1 MANETKE
8 APTYTKDNPF
18 ISAVIEN
25 RMLNKP
31 GSWKDT
37 RHVVV
42 DIAGSG
48 LEYSV
53 GDSLGIFPSNAESAV
68 NEVLSVV
75 GADGEEMVTIPKH
88 EEPMALRDALFHH
101 LNIAVQ
107 SKKLL
112 EVLAAKTGDAGEKE
126 KLEALLQPGA
136 RQEMMDFLSHRE
148 LADLLEEF
156 PGVRFSAQELVDHL
170 KRLVPRL
177 YSIASSPLLFPDE
190 VHLTVAVVRYRTNNR
205 DRVGVCSTYLAE
217 RAALR
222 AREVPVFLA
231 KSHFRPP
238 EDATTDIIMVGPG
251 TGIAPFR
258 AFLQERIATGA
269 PGRNWLF
276 FGDQRKDYDFLYGE
290 EFEQQVADGKLHR
303 LSLAFSRDQEQ
314 KVYVQDR
321 MMEEGR
327 ALWEWIERGA
337 YFYVCGDAQRMAKD
351 VDLALHRIAREC
363 GGLSEE
369 DADSY
374 IKLMRKEKRYQR
386 DVY

>member
-1 MANETKE
+1 
-8 APTYTKDNPF
+8 
-18 ISAVIEN
+18 
-25 RMLNKP
+25 
-31 GSWKDT
+31 
-37 RHVVV
+37 
-42 DIAGSG
+42 
-48 LEYSV
+48 
-53 GDSLGIFPSNAESAV
+53 
-68 NEVLSVV
+68 
-75 GADGEEMVTIPKH
+75 
-88 EEPMALRDALFHH
+88 
-101 LNIAVQ
+101 
-107 SKKLL
+107 LL
-112 EVLAAKTGDAGEKE
+112 EVLMTKTEDAGEKE

-156 PGVRFSAQELVDHL
+156 PGVRFSAQDLVDHL

-177 YSIASSPLLFPDE
+177 YSIASSPMLFPDE

-217 RAALR
+217 RAPLHAR
-222 AREVPVFLA
+222 AVPVFLA

-238 EDATTDIIMVGPG
+238 EDAAKDIIMVGPG

-258 AFLQERIATGA
+258 AFLQERIAIGA

-276 FGDQRKDYDFLYGE
+276 FGDQRRDYDFLYGE
-290 EFEQQVADGKLHR
+290 EFERQVSEGKLHR

-321 MMEEGR
+321 MVEEGR
-327 ALWEWIERGA
+327 ALWEWIDNGA

-351 VDLALHRIAREC
+351 VDLALHRIARDF
-363 GGLSEE
+363 GGLNEE
-369 DADSY
+369 EAANY